1 MGSYKTPLRYPG
13 GKQKLTPFLQ
23 EILRENHIKG
33 HYVEPYAGGA
43 GVAIELLLNNDVEY
57 IHLNDSDRGIYAFW
71 YSILHHNDRF
81 CYEIL
86 VASHTIEAWRK
97 HREVIKH
104 PQDHDLFELGFST
117 FFLNRCNRSGVLSG
131 GVIGG
136 LKQEGNYKMNA
147 RFPKNDLIRRVQL
160 IGHYKDR
167 IRISNQ
173 DAENYITK
181 YVSKLPADCLIYL
194 DPPYY
199 NKAKALYLNAYNKK
213 DHAQLART
221 IQDRITHNWVL
232 SYDGVP
238 EIVDLYSER
247 RHFLYDLQYSA
258 ARAYKGKEVFIFCD
272 QLRLPERCALSN
284 IEAGL
289 QQLTGFALS

>member
-1 MGSYKTPLRYPG
+1 M
-13 GKQKLTPFLQ
+13 
-23 EILRENHIKG
+23 
-33 HYVEPYAGGA
+33 
-43 GVAIELLLNNDVEY
+43 
-57 IHLNDSDRGIYAFW
+57 
-71 YSILHHNDRF
+71 
-81 CYEIL
+81 
-86 VASHTIEAWRK
+86 
-97 HREVIKH
+97 
-104 PQDHDLFELGFST
+104 
-117 FFLNRCNRSGVLSG
+117 
-131 GVIGG
+131 
-136 LKQEGNYKMNA
+136 
-147 RFPKNDLIRRVQL
+147 
-160 IGHYKDR
+160 
-167 IRISNQ
+167 
-173 DAENYITK
+173 
-181 YVSKLPADCLIYL
+181 SKLPADCLIYL